1 MILFAILFVMLFL
14 LIAFIILV
22 TGVGGTIFTIVFA
35 DVIVCIV
42 LIALVIF
49 WLIKRR

>member
-22 TGVGGTIFTIVFA
+22 ASVGGTILTIVFA

>member
-22 TGVGGTIFTIVFA
+22 AGVGGTIFTIVFA

-49 WLIKRR
+49 G